1 MKTLLLNKYLWLVA
15 IVFALN
21 IPLLMIE
28 SQIEERSGQRDVAK
42 QAVTNSWT
50 GEQSVLAKVLI
61 IPYQQK
67 EKIIVTGDNTYNA
80 VSSSQAERYKWVNK
94 RLYLFPEQLNV
105 QTELD
110 TQTLS
115 KGIYEVPVYT
125 ADMTIKGNFDLMP
138 WQELRNKDDIKQG
151 GGAYLST
158 GIKDSRGL
166 NGIPQ
171 ILVNQQE
178 AEVKPGT
185 QFSHFASGF
194 HAYVDSKSLELD
206 NLLFLTKLNF
216 KGTESI
222 EFVLTGKENSARIN
236 SSWPHPNFNGA
247 FLPTKREINNSG
259 YSAQWHTGIISTNIE
274 NKFERCVFGDC
285 DSLFRTSFGVKN
297 IQSIDIYLQSLR
309 SVKYGLLIV
318 IVTFAIFALYEIIN
332 RNISVHPISYV
343 LTGCA
348 LAIFFLLLIA
358 LSEHLYFGV
367 AYWVSALSCASLI
380 SYYISH
386 QSRSNKIAFIFMA
399 LLSFLYLILFF
410 IIRSEDHALLSG
422 SLLVFFVLAIV
433 MFVTRKLDWYKVMD
447 NATENERKYS
457 TS

>member
-1 MKTLLLNKYLWLVA
+1 MKTLLLNKYLWLVV

-28 SQIEERSGQRDVAK
+28 SQIEERSVQRNVAK
-42 QAVTNSWT
+42 QAVTSSWT

-67 EKIIVTGDNTYNA
+67 EKIIVASDNNYNA
-80 VSSSQAERYKWVNK
+80 IPSKREERYKWVSK

-105 QTELD
+105 ETELD

-115 KGIYEVPVYT
+115 KGIYDVPVYT
-125 ADMTIKGNFDLMP
+125 ADMVIKGEFDLTI
-138 WQELRNKDDIKQG
+138 WHRLRNKDEIKQEG
-151 GGAYLST
+151 RAYLST

-171 ILVNQQE
+171 TLVNQQQSE
-178 AEVKPGT
+178 IKPGT
-185 QFSHFASGF
+185 QFNHFASGF
-194 HAYVDSKSLELD
+194 HSNIDSKTLD
-206 NLLFLTKLNF
+206 TDRLLFVTKFSF

-222 EFVLTGKENSARIN
+222 EFMLTGKENTAQIN
-236 SSWPHPNFNGA
+236 STWPHPSFNGA
-247 FLPTKREINNSG
+247 FLPTKREISTSG

-274 NKFERCVFGDC
+274 NKFKRCVTGDC
-285 DSLFRTSFGVKN
+285 DSLFRTNFGVRN
-297 IQSIDIYLQSLR
+297 IRPVDIYLQSLR
-309 SVKYGLLIV
+309 SIKYGLLIV

-332 RNISVHPISYV
+332 RNVSVHPISYI

-358 LSEHLYFGV
+358 LSEHLYFGL
-367 AYWVSALSCASLI
+367 AYWISALSCASLI

-399 LLSFLYLILFF
+399 LLSFLYLTLFF

-422 SLLVFFVLAIV
+422 SLLLFFILAVV
-433 MFVTRKLDWYKVMD
+433 MFVTRKLNWYKVMG
-447 NATENERKYS
+447 NMTESEKEYS
-457 TS
+457 VS